1 MTFQYAIEEIVPRST
16 TPPDNIHRWNSDLV
30 YHPVTQDVA
39 ETHEQGV
46 FSLANYYGEQVTP
59 WRLLNDK
66 KAEKVAKAIKAAK
79 SSAPPH
85 KDILGEPLA
94 IGDYVSMSQM
104 ETADLYIG
112 KVLAFTE
119 KKVRVLSYCG
129 YYDVLLKN
137 PSGLAKISPV
147 ILSD

>member
-1 MTFQYAIEEIVPRST
+1 MTLQYAIEEIVPLPT
-16 TPPDNIHRWNSDLV
+16 TPPGNVHRWNSQLV
-30 YHPVTQDVA
+30 YHPVAKEVA
-39 ETHEQGV
+39 ETHESGV
-46 FSLANYYGEQVTP
+46 FSLVNYYGAQVTP
-59 WRLLNDK
+59 WQFLNGP
-66 KAEKVAKAIKAAK
+66 KAEKVAKAVRAAK

-85 KDILGEPLA
+85 KDILGEELA
-94 IGDYVSMSQM
+94 VGDYVVMSQM

-137 PSGLAKISPV
+137 SSGLTKINPV
-147 ILSD
+147 ILFD

>member
-1 MTFQYAIEEIVPRST
+1 MTFQYAIEEIVPKDST
-16 TPPDNIHRWNSDLV
+16 PLDNIHRWNSDLV
-30 YHPVTQDVA
+30 YHPVPQDVA

-46 FSLANYYGEQVTP
+46 FSLVNYYGKQVTP
-59 WRLLNDK
+59 WQFLNGL
-66 KAEKVAKAIKAAK
+66 KAEKVAKAVKAAK

-85 KDILGEPLA
+85 EDAVGEPLA
-94 IGDYVSMSQM
+94 IGDYVGMTQM

-119 KKVRVLSYCG
+119 KKVRVLSYSG

-137 PSGLAKISPV
+137 ASGLVKIQPH

>member
-1 MTFQYAIEEIVPRST
+1 MTLQYAIEEIVPRST
-16 TPPDNIHRWNSDLV
+16 TPLDNVHRWNSDLV
-30 YHPVTQDVA
+30 YHPVTKEVA
-39 ETHEQGV
+39 ETHESGA
-46 FSLANYYGEQVTP
+46 FSLVNYYGAQVTP
-59 WRLLNDK
+59 WRLMNDR

-85 KDILGEPLA
+85 KDILGEELA
-94 IGDYVSMSQM
+94 VGDYVVMSQM

-119 KKVRVLSYCG
+119 KKVRVLSYSG

-137 PSGLAKISPV
+137 PSGLTKINPV